1 MIEVRFPTST
11 ARTIRTTASVTMQEI
26 RRASASHVYRP
37 HLTSVFE
44 IDCLVHTHGFH
55 MNIIECILHIPFEI
69 PVSEPLNKRI
79 LFIDAIYPK
88 VSIFVRRSIDPGS
101 IPLAVGFRC
110 SLLLV
115 LEFEIPG
122 RFDPEK
128 DPFEIS
134 ISRDM

>member
-1 MIEVRFPTST
+1 MHRHRTSIGLIS
-11 ARTIRTTASVTMQEI
+11 RV
-26 RRASASHVYRP
+26 
-37 HLTSVFE
+37 
-44 IDCLVHTHGFH
+44 CLRSIALFTHGFQ

-115 LEFEIPG
+115 EFEIPG